1 MYIGEKRYDKFHFF
15 KGISNK
21 HLQGPY
27 NEMEEDVTE
36 YIHTYQRYSF
46 KGKVA

>member
-1 MYIGEKRYDKFHFF
+1 
-15 KGISNK
+15 
-21 HLQGPY
+21 LQGPY

-46 KGKVA
+46 KGKVAWDGFVDHWNL